1 MPRELPPR
9 ARRILAP
16 GEWVM
21 RPEGTTSACAENTG
35 GCLVLVLHDGNYLRV
50 RGEYGEARFFLFGD
64 RELPPRARRIPTTPP
79 PGAAGGGTTSACAEN
94 TFDLLPKALFE
105 WNYLRVRG
113 EYQKPSPWQLSALEL
128 PPRAR
133 RIPKCKW
140 GGKPPFGTTSA
151 CAENTGC
158 IGIISVLTWN
168 YLRVRGEYLPSLLAA
183 RHTSELP
190 PRARRILTGGFG
202 FLGFEGTTSA
212 CAENTSFPRLQ
223 QRLCKNYLR
232 VRGEYTW
239 GATESC
245 DQAELPPRARRI
257 RQIHDQGVG
266 GEGTTSACAENTR
279 HHGLTPPHPWN
290 YLRVRGEYVMML
302 ARRSWILELPP
313 RARRILNASRDL
325 PRACGT
331 TSACAENTARSHR
344 HGSPKRNYLR
354 VRGEYI
360 TSGDRPPTV
369 TELPPRA
376 RRILVLSDT
385 HIGKSGT
392 TSACAE
398 NTLREHAVDADDGN
412 YLRVRGEYF
421 TLAGVMSCR

>member
-1 MPRELPPR
+1 MRGEYSPPANGSCGPKELPPR
-9 ARRILAP
+9 ARRILA
-16 GEWVM
+16 GAWFWYCM
-21 RPEGTTSACAENTG
+21 MGTTSACAENTAKRG
-35 GCLVLVLHDGNYLRV
+35 SFFLAIGNYLRV
-50 RGEYGEARFFLFGD
+50 RGEYYRKTADHQPPG
-64 RELPPRARRIPTTPP
+64 ELPPRARRIPTTPP

-113 EYQKPSPWQLSALEL
+113 EYACREPMTCVNSEL

-133 RIPKCKW
+133 RIPEAITLAVI
-140 GGKPPFGTTSA
+140 GAGTTSA
-151 CAENTGC
+151 CAENTQMQMGWKTP
-158 IGIISVLTWN
+158 IWN

-257 RQIHDQGVG
+257 LPNRLPIQIKN
-266 GEGTTSACAENTR
+266 GTTSACAENTFLA
-279 HHGLTPPHPWN
+279 GAIAEKPGN
-290 YLRVRGEYVMML
+290 YLRVRGEYGKPISRGEVSMEL
-302 ARRSWILELPP
+302 PPRARRIHATNHIKYNHIGTTSACAENTHQQSAPAHPHRNYLRVRGEYEGKFTVTVARLELPP
-313 RARRILNASRDL
+313 RARRIHLL
-325 PRACGT
+325 
-331 TSACAENTARSHR
+331 
-344 HGSPKRNYLR
+344 
-354 VRGEYI
+354 
-360 TSGDRPPTV
+360 
-369 TELPPRA
+369 
-376 RRILVLSDT
+376 RRI
-385 HIGKSGT
+385 
-392 TSACAE
+392 
-398 NTLREHAVDADDGN
+398 
-412 YLRVRGEYF
+412 
-421 TLAGVMSCR
+421 